1 VSLESQK
8 LPPLPYPQMPG
19 NDYTAEDM
27 RKYAQAAVLAERKA
41 CDIESLQV
49 DAERYRRWRS
59 DYVGADIT
67 VMLRAIEDAWTED
80 EVDSAIDAAIR
91 ARKEATP

>member
-27 RKYAQAAVLAERKA
+27 RKYAQSAVLAEREA
-41 CDIESLQV
+41 CAKVCESEGFRV
-49 DAERYRRWRS
+49 DASWAS
-59 DYVGADIT
+59 CA
-67 VMLRAIEDAWTED
+67 
-80 EVDSAIDAAIR
+80 AAIR
-91 ARKEATP
+91 ARVE